1 MVITLRE
8 IEERDIDKGFLDV
21 LNNLVPPEIEDK
33 EYAKSILQKIK
44 SNSLHKIFVAE
55 DDVNSKIAGTIT
67 LLVEPKFI
75 NKGMKVG
82 YIEDVAVSKDY
93 EGTGIGSKLV
103 IYATTHAISFEGC
116 KKVLLYCSK
125 RTQPFYEKLGYRPA
139 EDTTIMKFEINSA
152 IALASKM

>member
-1 MVITLRE
+1 LVFIRE
-8 IEERDIDKGFLDV
+8 IEDRDIDKGFLDV
-21 LNNLVPPEIEDK
+21 LNNLIPPDIKDK
-33 EYAKSILQKIK
+33 EYAKSILLKIK

-55 DDVNSKIAGTIT
+55 DDTSGKIAGTTT

-93 EGTGIGSKLV
+93 EELGIGSKLV
-103 IYATTHAISFEGC
+103 IYATDYAISRQSC

-125 RTQPFYEKLGYRPA
+125 ETKPLYEKLGYRSA
-139 EDTTIMKFEINSA
+139 EGTVIMKFES
-152 IALASKM
+152 S

>member
-1 MVITLRE
+1 LVVIRE

-21 LNNLVPPEIEDK
+21 LNNLVPPDIEDK

-55 DDVNSKIAGTIT
+55 DDINDKIIGTAT
-67 LLVEPKFI
+67 LLIEPKFI

-93 EGTGIGSKLV
+93 EGIGIGSELGM
-103 IYATTHAISFEGC
+103 YATTHAISLEGC
-116 KKVLLYCSK
+116 KKVLLYCPK

-139 EDTTIMKFEINSA
+139 EDTTIMKFES
-152 IALASKM
+152 

>member
-1 MVITLRE
+1 MIIRE

-33 EYAKSILQKIK
+33 EYAKRILQKIK

-55 DDVNSKIAGTIT
+55 DDMNGKVTGMTT

-93 EGTGIGSKLV
+93 EGKGIGSELV
-103 IYATTHAISFEGC
+103 MYATNHAISMEGC

-125 RTQPFYEKLGYRPA
+125 RTQPFYEKMGYRSA
-139 EDTTIMKFEINSA
+139 EDTTIMEFES
-152 IALASKM
+152 

>member
-1 MVITLRE
+1 MVIILRE

-21 LNNLVPPEIEDK
+21 LNNLVPPDIEDK
-33 EYAKSILQKIK
+33 EYAKSILQKIKIK

-55 DDVNSKIAGTIT
+55 DDINGKITGTTT

-103 IYATTHAISFEGC
+103 MYATTHAISLEGC
-116 KKVLLYCSK
+116 KKVLLYLL
-125 RTQPFYEKLGYRPA
+125 EK
-139 EDTTIMKFEINSA
+139 NSA
-152 IALASKM
+152 LL

>member
-1 MVITLRE
+1 LVIILRE

-21 LNNLVPPEIEDK
+21 LNNLVPPDIEDK
-33 EYAKSILQKIK
+33 EYARSILQKIK

-55 DDVNSKIAGTIT
+55 DDKNGKITGTTT

-103 IYATTHAISFEGC
+103 MHATTHAISLEGC

-139 EDTTIMKFEINSA
+139 QDTTIMKFES
-152 IALASKM
+152 